1 MPMKKHSLFI
11 VYTALFLVLCLLPA
25 LGLAVLG
32 PSPLLANESATR
44 TPALRNRDGSF
55 NGEVL
60 SDTADYVET
69 RFAFRPWLVSARSF
83 LYEKLLQSSAEP
95 QVVLGRGGELFY
107 TSTLNDYSGI
117 GLTEDELRQIAAHLK
132 TIQDGLEAQG
142 KVFVFTVA
150 PNKNSVIPEA
160 MPGRFPEN
168 LAGSNY
174 RRLLPLLKEAGVHT
188 VDLHSMLSGH
198 ADLYYRTDSHWTAE
212 GAALAADALL
222 QSVGRDSSFSAG
234 PFVQQGVHVGDLYQ
248 MLYPTGKGREAE
260 TVYEPG
266 FVYETAADPR
276 DGNAIT
282 IRSSSSAGSGSLY
295 CLRDSFGIALYP
307 YLAEAFSEAE
317 FSRSAD
323 YSSAAFEEL
332 EADTVIL
339 EIVERN
345 LPQLL
350 TAAGDGA

>member
-1 MPMKKHSLFI
+1 MKKKQSLFI
-11 VYTALFLVLCLLPA
+11 VYTVLFLVLCLLPS

-44 TPALRNRDGSF
+44 TPVFRNRDGSF
-55 NGEVL
+55 NSAVL
-60 SDTADYVET
+60 SDASDYVEA
-69 RFAFRPWLVSARSF
+69 RFAFRPRLVSARSF
-83 LYEKLLQSSAEP
+83 LFEKLLQTSAEP

-117 GLTEDELRQIAAHLK
+117 GLTDDELRQIAVHLK
-132 TIQDGLEAQG
+132 EIQDTLEAQG
-142 KVFVFTVA
+142 KTFVFTVA
-150 PNKNSVIPEA
+150 PNKNSVIPDA

-174 RRLLPLLKEAGVHT
+174 RRLLPLLEEAGVCT
-188 VDLHSMLSGH
+188 LDLHSLLAGQE
-198 ADLYYRTDSHWTAE
+198 DLYYRTDSHWTAE

-222 QSVGRDSSFSAG
+222 ETLGRSSAFSAG
-234 PFVQQGVHVGDLYQ
+234 PFAREGVHVGDLYQ

-260 TVYEPG
+260 TVYAPG
-266 FVYETAADPR
+266 FSYETEADPR
-276 DGNAIT
+276 DGNALT
-282 IRSSSSAGSGSLY
+282 IRSSSAAGSGSLY
-295 CLRDSFGIALYP
+295 CLRDSFGIGLYP
-307 YLAEAFSEAE
+307 YLAEAFSTAE

-323 YSSAAFEEL
+323 YSTEAFEGL

-345 LPQLL
+345 LSRLL
-350 TAAGDGA
+350 PEEDPGT